1 MDSREHHRH
10 HFAMFPWLAYGHMI
24 PFLQLANELAKRG
37 HSVSFLLPQ
46 TAGRKLSHAN
56 LYPQLITF
64 HSLSVP
70 HVEGLPHG
78 AETTSDTNNAIALLL
93 AMDGM
98 QDHVKAV
105 LKAEKPNFVFFD
117 FADWIPNIASEIGCK
132 TVFFSVVSPAS
143 SAIALLTTTNK
154 EKPLEPSDLI
164 ESLLNYPS
172 SDVPIL
178 REHEARSLALLAS
191 QPNNNLRKIVGKSVS
206 GAKHSD
212 ALAVRTCKEIEG
224 VHCNNLST
232 LYGKPVF
239 CTGPLFPEPR
249 KEPLDDTISIF
260 LNKFNCAS
268 VVFCSFGSEL
278 VLEINHFQELVLG
291 LELTGLPFLLA
302 GIKPP
307 KGTAS
312 IQEALPEGFQERVIG
327 KAMLYE
333 GWVPQTQILM
343 HTSIGCFVSHGG
355 SASMWESFL
364 SDCPVVFMPTRIDYA
379 LNARLMTEELQL
391 AVEVEMEKGENGWF
405 SKERISRGVKTAM
418 DEGIKLGGLLKKNHM
433 KWRDL
438 FLSNGF
444 ADSYIDK
451 FIQNLDEETFRL

>member
-10 HFAMFPWLAYGHMI
+10 HFAMFPWLAYGHMF

-56 LYPQLITF
+56 LHPHLITF

-70 HVEGLPHG
+70 HVEGLPLG
-78 AETTSDTNNAIALLL
+78 AETTSDTNDAIALSL

-98 QDHVKAV
+98 QEQVKAV
-105 LKAEKPNFVFFD
+105 LMAEKPYFVFFD
-117 FADWIPNIASEIGCK
+117 FADWIPNLASEIGCK
-132 TVFFSVVSPAS
+132 TVYFSVISPAL
-143 SAIALLTTTNK
+143 SAIALLISTSK
-154 EKPLEPSDLI
+154 EKPLTTSDLM
-164 ESLLNYPS
+164 ESLPSYPS
-172 SDVPIL
+172 SAAPVL
-178 REHEARSLALLAS
+178 REDQARAVTLLAN
-191 QPNNNLRKIVGKSVS
+191 QPNNKMREFLGKSVS
-206 GAKHSD
+206 GAKQSD
-212 ALAVRTCKEIEG
+212 ALAVRTCNEIEG
-224 VHCNNLST
+224 IHCSNLSM

-249 KEPLDDTISIF
+249 KEMLDDKISIF
-260 LNKFNCAS
+260 LNKFDFAS

-307 KGTAS
+307 KGTSS
-312 IQEALPEGFQERVIG
+312 IQEALPEGFQERVKE

-343 HTSIGCFVSHGG
+343 HRSIGCFVSHGG
-355 SASMWESFL
+355 SASMWESLL
-364 SDCPVVFMPTRIDYA
+364 SDCRIVFLPTRGDYA
-379 LNARLMTEELQL
+379 VNARLMAVELQL
-391 AVEVEMEKGENGWF
+391 AVEVEMGENGWF
-405 SKERISRGVKTAM
+405 SKESISRGVKTAM
-418 DEGIKLGGLLKKNHM
+418 DEGSKLGGLLKKNHK
-433 KWRDL
+433 KWRDV

-444 ADSYIDK
+444 VDSYIDK
-451 FIQNLDEETFRL
+451 FIQNLEELLWQIK